1 MKIIIAPTSFKGTL
15 SPREAAA
22 VMFDAAREV
31 FPDAEIVSVPLSDGG
46 EGTIETLV
54 EISQGDYRTSIV
66 EGPLPGQKV
75 EARWGILGDRET
87 AVIEMATAAGLALIP
102 PSRFDPKIT
111 TTYGVGQLI
120 DIALNA
126 GMRQIIIGLGDS
138 GTNDGGAGIAQAL
151 GARFLDAGGVELPH
165 GGVAL
170 LHLEKIDI
178 SNLDPRILKTK
189 FTLACDVTN
198 NLWGPDGASVVF
210 GPQKGATMEEVGIL
224 DSALFQYGSVIRRDL
239 GINVL
244 QLPGCGAGGGAAAG
258 LVAFCNAE
266 LRRGIELIMD
276 VVNFDSLIENATI
289 VLTGEGKLDHQTQY
303 GKVIH
308 GVLSRTGRKGI
319 LTIAVVGTTDGDP
332 KALALQMHL
341 DAIYRLTDE
350 VGETDSIHRP
360 KESLRHTTIRAL
372 QKFTDEIHTK
382 LRKE

>member
-1 MKIIIAPTSFKGTL
+1 MC
-15 SPREAAA
+15 
-22 VMFDAAREV
+22 DATREV
-31 FPDAEIVSVPLSDGG
+31 FPDAEIISIPLSDGG
-46 EGTIETLV
+46 EGTIETLLEV
-54 EISQGDYRTSIV
+54 SQGKYRTSIV

-75 EARWGILGDRET
+75 EARWGILGDKET
-87 AVIEMATAAGLALIP
+87 AVIEMAAAAGLALIP

-111 TTYGVGQLI
+111 STYGVGQLI

-151 GARFLDAGGVELPH
+151 GARFLDAGGFELPR

-170 LHLEKIDI
+170 LQLEKIDI

-198 NLWGPDGASVVF
+198 NLWGPDGASVIF

-239 GINVL
+239 DKNVL
-244 QLPGCGAGGGAAAG
+244 QLPGCGAGGGTAAG

-276 VVNFDSLIENATI
+276 VVNFDSLLENAAI
-289 VLTGEGKLDHQTQY
+289 VLTGEGKLDHQTQF

-308 GVLSRTGRKGI
+308 GVLSRTGRRGI
-319 LTIAVVGTTDGDP
+319 PTIAVVGTTEGDP
-332 KALALQMHL
+332 KVLALQMHL
-341 DAIYRLTDE
+341 DSIHRLTDE
-350 VGETDSIHRP
+350 VGEADSINRP
-360 KESLRHTTIRAL
+360 KESLRKTTIHAL
-372 QKFTDEIHTK
+372 QKFTHDIQ
-382 LRKE
+382 

>member
-15 SPREAAA
+15 SPRETTA
-22 VMFDAAREV
+22 VMSDAAREV

-54 EISQGDYRTSIV
+54 EVSQGDYRTSIV

-75 EARWGILGDRET
+75 EARWGILGDKET
-87 AVIEMATAAGLALIP
+87 AVIEMAAAAGLALIP
-102 PSRFDPKIT
+102 PSRFDPKTT

-138 GTNDGGAGIAQAL
+138 GTNDGGAGIVQAL
-151 GARFLDAGGVELPH
+151 GVRFLDAGGFELH
-165 GGVAL
+165 RGGVAL
-170 LHLEKIDI
+170 LQLEKIDI
-178 SNLDPRILKTK
+178 SNLDPRIPKTK

-276 VVNFDSLIENATI
+276 VVNFDSLLENATI
-289 VLTGEGKLDHQTQY
+289 VLTGEGKLDHQTQF

-319 LTIAVVGTTDGDP
+319 PTIAVVGTTDGDP
-332 KALALQMHL
+332 TMLALQMHL
-341 DAIYRLTDE
+341 AAIHRLTDE
-350 VGETDSIHRP
+350 VGEADSLHRP
-360 KESLRHTTIRAL
+360 KESLRKTTIHAL
-372 QKFTDEIHTK
+372 QKFTQ
-382 LRKE
+382 